1 MKQHYPEVPIGKLC
15 ELFGKT
21 RHAWYDNN
29 WRQQDQLLKE
39 EIIVQLVLD
48 IRKILPSIGTRKL
61 LHMLHPKLQEH
72 NFQVGRDYLF
82 DVLTQHKLLI
92 RKRKRKIITTNSKHW
107 MRKYSNLIEPLQ
119 LTRAE
124 QLWVSDITYIRLSNG
139 FAYLSLVTDAY
150 SRKVVGFNLHQDL
163 SSEGC
168 LAALQMAL
176 NTRTN
181 LYLPLIHH
189 SDRGCQYCCKEYIDL
204 LTKNNI
210 AVSMT
215 TNGDPYQNAIAER
228 VNGILKNEFRL
239 YTSQHGFETTAILVQ
254 QAIAAYNNMRPHA
267 SVDYLTPQK
276 AHEQKGLLKKRWK
289 PYRKQSFA
297 NSQILPS

>member
-124 QLWVSDITYIRLSNG
+124 QLWVSDITYIPGRGELSTLVSTRLITHYGEIVSDLQRTML
-139 FAYLSLVTDAY
+139 AY
-150 SRKVVGFNLHQDL
+150 
-163 SSEGC
+163 
-168 LAALQMAL
+168 
-176 NTRTN
+176 
-181 LYLPLIHH
+181 
-189 SDRGCQYCCKEYIDL
+189 DL
-204 LTKNNI
+204 LKI
-210 AVSMT
+210 
-215 TNGDPYQNAIAER
+215 
-228 VNGILKNEFRL
+228 VNKV
-239 YTSQHGFETTAILVQ
+239 TETPAG
-254 QAIAAYNNMRPHA
+254 
-267 SVDYLTPQK
+267 
-276 AHEQKGLLKKRWK
+276 EEEE
-289 PYRKQSFA
+289 
-297 NSQILPS
+297 